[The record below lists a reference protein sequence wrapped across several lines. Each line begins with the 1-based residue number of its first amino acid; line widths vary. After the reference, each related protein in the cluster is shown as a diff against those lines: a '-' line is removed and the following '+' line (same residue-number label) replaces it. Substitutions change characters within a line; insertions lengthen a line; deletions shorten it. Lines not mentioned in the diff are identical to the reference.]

1 MLDNMTEVN
10 NLSKLYLEWHQY
22 TCLCF
27 AIFTAVVP
35 TFMLSRFSRV

>member
-10 NLSKLYLEWHQY
+10 NLSKLYLEWHQH

-27 AIFTAVVP
+27 AIVTAVVP